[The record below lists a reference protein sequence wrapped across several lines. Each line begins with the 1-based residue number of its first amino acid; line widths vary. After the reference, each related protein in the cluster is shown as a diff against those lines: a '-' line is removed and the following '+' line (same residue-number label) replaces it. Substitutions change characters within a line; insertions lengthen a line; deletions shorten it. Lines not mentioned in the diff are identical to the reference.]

1 MLGQENAYK
10 NFKMLLRGA
19 GFVILVIW
27 VAVMSFSF
35 VCYAL
40 GFSIP
45 EILISSDFTIA
56 GCGFSFLHVSVMN
69 GRWERRGKAELTLS
83 ILLLLMGGSV
93 LFQGVYVMLFETP
106 NPFTY
111 LCLIIG
117 TALAVLG
124 TKQIKSILK

>member
-1 MLGQENAYK
+1 MLGQENTHK

-19 GFVILVIW
+19 GFVILVFW

-45 EILISSDFTIA
+45 EILISSDFTDA
-56 GCGFSFLHVSVMN
+56 GCGFSFLYISVMN
-69 GRWERRGKAELTLS
+69 GRWERRGKVELTLS
-83 ILLLLMGGSV
+83 ILLLLMGGLV

-117 TALAVLG
+117 TVLAILNA
-124 TKQIKSILK
+124 KRIK